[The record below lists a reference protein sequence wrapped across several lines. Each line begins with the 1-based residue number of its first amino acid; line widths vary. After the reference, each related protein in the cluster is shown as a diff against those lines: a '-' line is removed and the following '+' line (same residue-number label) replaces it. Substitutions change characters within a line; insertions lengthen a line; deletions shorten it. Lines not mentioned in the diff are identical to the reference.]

1 MKNKIIPY
9 NPKLKEYARELRKNS
24 TLAETLLW
32 KNIKNK
38 ALGVQF
44 HRQVP
49 MLEYIVDFY
58 CHELMLAIEIDGNSH
73 DFRYFEDVNR
83 QNKLEQQG
91 VQFIRFSDSDIKN
104 NMFSVSLSLK
114 EKVNSLKTT
123 EETKELNCPLEGTLG
138 VCSESNKDSI
148 KQTLIE
154 VHNRI
159 KPFIHK
165 TPVLSSSLINEMVGA
180 DIVFK
185 CENFQKMGAFK
196 MRGAANAILS
206 LSDEERQRGVV
217 THSSG
222 NFAQA
227 VALAA
232 QKLDVKAYIVMP
244 ENAPQVKKNGVKT
257 YEGEIIECES
267 TPQAREATANK
278 IKKEKGASFLHPSNQ
293 DEVIYGNSTA
303 AMELL
308 EKCPNLDVILTPV
321 GGGGLIA
328 GTALAAHY
336 FSNNCKVIGG
346 EPMEAD
352 DAYRSLISGKIE
364 TNDSFHTVADGLRT
378 HLGDRNFPI
387 IQKHVE
393 KIIRVKED
401 EIINAM
407 QLIWERMKIIIE
419 PSCAVPFAAV
429 LKNKEEFKNK
439 NVGII
444 LSGGNVDVKNLPF

>member
-1 MKNKIIPY
+1 LNK
-9 NPKLKEYARELRKNS
+9 E
-24 TLAETLLW
+24 
-32 KNIKNK
+32 
-38 ALGVQF
+38 
-44 HRQVP
+44 
-49 MLEYIVDFY
+49 
-58 CHELMLAIEIDGNSH
+58 
-73 DFRYFEDVNR
+73 
-83 QNKLEQQG
+83 
-91 VQFIRFSDSDIKN
+91 
-104 NMFSVSLSLK
+104 
-114 EKVNSLKTT
+114 
-123 EETKELNCPLEGTLG
+123 
-138 VCSESNKDSI
+138 
-148 KQTLIE
+148 TLIE
-154 VHNRI
+154 AHNRI

-165 TPVLSSSLINEMVGA
+165 TPVLSSSLINDMVGA

-196 MRGAANAILS
+196 MRGAANAILC
-206 LSDEERQRGVV
+206 LSEKERQRGVV

-227 VALAA
+227 VSLAA

-244 ENAPQVKKNGVKT
+244 ENAPKVKKYGVKT

-278 IKKEKGASFLHPSNQ
+278 IKEEKGASFLHPSNQ
-293 DEVIYGNSTA
+293 DEVIFGNSTA

-308 EKCPNLDVILTPV
+308 EECPNLDVILTPV

-328 GTALAAHY
+328 GTALAVNY
-336 FSNNCKVIGG
+336 FSKNCKVIGG

-364 TNDSFHTVADGLRT
+364 TNDSFNTVADGLRT

-387 IQKHVE
+387 IQKLVE
-393 KIIRVKED
+393 KIIRVEED

-407 QLIWERMKIIIE
+407 RIIWERMKIIVE

-439 NVGII
+439 KIGII
-444 LSGGNVDVKNLPF
+444 LSGGNVDVEKLPF

>member
-9 NPKLKEYARELRKNS
+9 NPKLKEYARQLRKNS
-24 TLAETLLW
+24 TLAEVLLW
-32 KNIKNK
+32 KNIKNR

-73 DFRYFEDVNR
+73 EYRYFEDKAR
-83 QNKLEQQG
+83 QDKLEDYG
-91 VQFIRFSDSDIKN
+91 VQFIRFSDVDVKN
-104 NMFSVSLSLK
+104 NMFSVSMFLE
-114 EKVNSLKTT
+114 EKVKSLQQD
-123 EETKELNCPLEGTLG
+123 CPLEGTLG
-138 VCSESNKDSI
+138 VSTETAEKPI

-154 VHNRI
+154 THNRI

-165 TPVLSSSLINEMVGA
+165 TPVLSSSLIDDMVGA
-180 DIVFK
+180 NIVFK

-206 LSDEERQRGVV
+206 LSEEERQRGVV

-227 VALAA
+227 VSLAA

-257 YEGEIIECES
+257 YQGEIIECES

-278 IKKEKGASFLHPSNQ
+278 IKAKKGASFLHPSNQ

-308 EKCPNLDVILTPV
+308 EECPELDVILTPV

-328 GTALAAHY
+328 GTALAANY
-336 FSNNCKVIGG
+336 FSDSCKVIGG

-387 IQKHVE
+387 IQKYVD
-393 KIIRVKED
+393 KIIRVEED

-407 QLIWERMKIIIE
+407 RLIWERMKIIIE